1 MSSLGFGEALSVFV
15 DHLTSERRGS
25 PHTVEAYGRDI
36 GQLETFAAEHLGSG
50 DLAGIDVFLLRRW
63 LGTLSRTVEPPS
75 VARKISAV
83 KAFFRY
89 LRKTGRIKAD
99 PAAELKCPKVR
110 RPLPTFLA
118 VDPAKEVMDAAS
130 GQTPAGLRDRAMLEV
145 LYGSG
150 LRVGELVG
158 LDLEDVDLTNL
169 SLRILG
175 KGNKQRTVPIGRM
188 AKSAIERYLE
198 ARPLLGTAAKRA
210 AAPGAGAAFFLSNR
224 GARICARQVQLT
236 VHRYGALGAGRADLH
251 PHALRHTCATHM
263 LEGGADLRAIQ
274 EMLGHASLATT
285 QRYTHVSLD
294 QLMKV
299 YDAAHPLAK
308 RAPHTE

>member
-1 MSSLGFGEALSVFV
+1 MPGLVFGEALSGFT
-15 DHLTSERRGS
+15 DHLKSERRGS
-25 PHTVEAYGRDI
+25 PHTVEAYRRDI
-36 GQLETFAAEHLGSG
+36 GQLAAFAAEHLGSEN
-50 DLAGIDVFLLRRW
+50 LSAIDVFVLRRW
-63 LGTLSRTVEPPS
+63 LGALSRTVEPSS

-89 LRKTGRIKAD
+89 LRKAGLITND

-118 VDPAKEVMDAAS
+118 VDPAKEVMDAA
-130 GQTPAGLRDRAMLEV
+130 GEQTPAGLRDRAMLEV

-150 LRVGELVG
+150 LRVGELVR
-158 LDLEDVDLTNL
+158 LDLEDVDLEHL

-188 AKSAIERYLE
+188 AKLALERYLE
-198 ARPLLGTAAKRA
+198 VRSLLGRGAGRTAAPKGGSA
-210 AAPGAGAAFFLSNR
+210 VFLSNR
-224 GARICARQVQLT
+224 GARICARQVQLS

-308 RAPHTE
+308 CAPRTE